1 LTAEAAGDKIPSVSS
16 PARSREEIPDLSSI
30 MAQAHSDADEHAD
43 EVSRLVELNSELLE
57 KTRQLESALASRVVI
72 EQAKGVLRARHG
84 VDMTTAFDAL
94 RRGARS
100 TQVRV
105 HDLAQRVVDE
115 ETTPREIQRYL

>member
-1 LTAEAAGDKIPSVSS
+1 MAQGQRETDENAEA
-16 PARSREEIPDLSSI
+16 
-30 MAQAHSDADEHAD
+30 
-43 EVSRLVELNSELLE
+43 VSRLLELNSELLE

-72 EQAKGVLRARHG
+72 EQAKGMLRARHG
-84 VDMTTAFDAL
+84 VDMRTAFDAL

-115 ETTPREIQRYL
+115 ETTPREIHRYLP

>member
-1 LTAEAAGDKIPSVSS
+1 
-16 PARSREEIPDLSSI
+16 
-30 MAQAHSDADEHAD
+30 MAQGQSETDEHD
-43 EVSRLVELNSELLE
+43 EVLSRLIELNSELVE
-57 KTRQLESALASRVVI
+57 KTRQLEGALASRVVI
-72 EQAKGVLRARHG
+72 EQAKGMLRARHG

-115 ETTPREIQRYL
+115 ETTPREIQRYLP

>member
-1 LTAEAAGDKIPSVSS
+1 MAREQREAE
-16 PARSREEIPDLSSI
+16 
-30 MAQAHSDADEHAD
+30 EHA
-43 EVSRLVELNSELLE
+43 EVVSRLLELNAELVE
-57 KTRQLESALASRVVI
+57 RTQQLESALASRVVI
-72 EQAKGVLRARHG
+72 EQAKGMLRARHG

-115 ETTPREIQRYL
+115 ETTPREISRYLP